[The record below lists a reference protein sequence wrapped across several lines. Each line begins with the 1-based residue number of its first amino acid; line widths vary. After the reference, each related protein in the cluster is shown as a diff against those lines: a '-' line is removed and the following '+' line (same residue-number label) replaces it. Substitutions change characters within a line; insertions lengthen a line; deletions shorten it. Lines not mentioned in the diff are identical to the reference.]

1 MAIKK
6 LTDRELNQKL
16 MESIGAKDPEVR
28 KNFEEL
34 MNEKYAQIRA
44 EVRQEVYEELSKQ
57 IGCSLDVIATL
68 RERGFYDEYYCYI
81 PPYRICRIDI
91 FKKEI
96 VYFDEEMDCF
106 SVKFKDYKKTFW
118 LKEDKSE

>member
-57 IGCSLDVIATL
+57 A
-68 RERGFYDEYYCYI
+68 
-81 PPYRICRIDI
+81 
-91 FKKEI
+91 
-96 VYFDEEMDCF
+96 
-106 SVKFKDYKKTFW
+106 
-118 LKEDKSE
+118 KEDKERIVESMNQKR